1 MKKAILILL
10 TVLLAVSC
18 SQVVYDNSLPPED
31 IEGRKTTLTV
41 EQDGDTRNLLLKFNP
56 VPYVDEY
63 AYSVNG
69 ETEKVFEADGAE
81 GGMLTYHIPDSDI
94 PVNKGSVSLFGRASE
109 SGSWS
114 NLSTADFE
122 IILDGI
128 APDVYLYAR
137 YSDKVEIKTESLDPD
152 ISYMVVI
159 RNEDNP
165 DNEKTDLVK
174 AENGII
180 TISELDPNIKYS
192 FNVYQL
198 VGSST
203 EIPEAYTTINADVFG
218 AEVKMQ
224 LSKTANGFEVTSIP
238 SSISSII
245 LVKENSSISVTQSVN
260 GDTAVISFAE
270 FPSLEYGVFYVIADD
285 ETCVSNNLRTATPL
299 TPIENGRIVNYK
311 SVDYTVRLSSEVK
324 LEDVVFTLPGTTGL
338 QISKKAGADNTS
350 VITISNLDS
359 NTEYNDLSIR
369 AAVGDRFAVTTPL
382 DTFKTNSFAG
392 KYYEWNG
399 RFSSGSQTKFVVYVE
414 EAASGSDYP
423 YYVYFSEN
431 DPSLNSENPAYKK
444 SEFRIMPLVD
454 SSEGLLNREPETS
467 KNMQVDWDS
476 GYAGNYD
483 LTKQNEAYKINS
495 SKWNSL
501 KIHPSKWYIVKDLS
515 SSKADSVTTTT
526 SSFAIILTA
535 ETYTSFYFMENDIND
550 DGVMEP
556 FIKFVN
562 TGDSTAQAGLVT
574 NANYLS
580 EWKHFESTSP
590 ANPEYVFYL
599 SPVEM
604 I

>member
-18 SQVVYDNSLPPED
+18 SQVVYDNLSPED

-41 EQDGDTRNLLLKFNP
+41 EQDGDTRNLLLKFDP

-69 ETEKVFEADGAE
+69 ETEKIFEADGVE

-137 YSDKVEIKTESLDPD
+137 YSDKVKIKTESLDPD

-165 DNEKTDLVK
+165 DDEKTDLLK

-203 EIPEAYTTINADVFG
+203 EKPEAYTTINADVFG
-218 AEVKMQ
+218 PEVKMQ
-224 LSKTANGFEVTSIP
+224 LSKTANGFEVSSIP
-238 SSISSII
+238 SSISSIN

-260 GDTAVISFAE
+260 GETAVIRFDE
-270 FPSLEYGVFYVIADD
+270 FPSLEYGIFYVIADD

-324 LEDVVFTLPGTTGL
+324 LEDVALTLPSTMGL
-338 QISKKAGADNTS
+338 QISKKNGADNTA

-369 AAVGDRFAVTTPL
+369 ATVGDRFAVITPL

-392 KYYEWNG
+392 KYYEWSG

-414 EAASGSDYP
+414 EAALGSDYP

-431 DPSLNSENPAYKK
+431 DPSLNSKNPSYKK
-444 SEFRIMPLVD
+444 SDLRIMPLVD
-454 SSEGLLNREPETS
+454 SSINLPNPEPETS
-467 KNMQVDWDS
+467 KNMQVEWDS

-483 LTKQNEAYKINS
+483 LTKQNAAYQINS

-501 KIHPSKWYIVKDLS
+501 EIHPSKWYIVKDPS
-515 SSKADSVTTTT
+515 SPKADSVTTTT

-535 ETYTSFYFMENDIND
+535 ETYTSFYFMENDIDND
-550 DGVMEP
+550 GEMEP

-562 TGDSTAQAGLVT
+562 TGDSIAQAGLVT

-580 EWKHFESTSP
+580 EWKSFESASP
-590 ANPEYVFYL
+590 ANPMYVFYL
-599 SPVEM
+599 SPVET